1 MKSKLAILLLACL
14 TLISAACGGNAAAD
28 AAVDEATPATPDNS
42 LSLTWHDGDTCTTA
56 ILQADSGVQTGPC
69 DGALTSYPFSTDTPE
84 AVNLLT
90 NFNTIYAPFAK
101 ETAVGDL
108 TFHST
113 LGTTIATPSQQ
124 RQIAE
129 TARWLVET
137 AVAGRS
143 SAANYLVLSWHREG
157 GLAGFCDDLA
167 IYTTGRGEAT
177 SCKGTTA
184 QISLNDAQLNQL
196 YAWLDTFPAFDA
208 AQNDPAGA
216 ADAMQISLRFNGR
229 GSEDPQ
235 EMEQTIL
242 AFAADL
248 VGAQSAGP
256 GSPLPP
262 LPTTDATTVIDGFLA
277 SLQDDPTGAHS
288 LDALSSSLQA
298 EAAAGKPI
306 PAIIGVQ
313 NLIPAYSLT
322 SVDDGSASGQAI
334 VVATLAYET
343 PYRLTFYLAV
353 ENGAWRIDRVA
364 AATAAYQPLT
374 DAECA
379 TLRDTVAAALG
390 TQADLREAEFND
402 FVTGQSGRG
411 CEISVSGTGET
422 FGSFLDVAAQLQA
435 ALGEA
440 GWTPDMAYLA
450 DGPTGTAVGLRQG
463 SNLALLS
470 VNWQPSAD
478 ANCPADQI
486 ITACDLTPAQQL
498 FTITLN
504 VAAATNG

>member
-14 TLISAACGGNAAAD
+14 TLISVACGGNAAAD
-28 AAVDEATPATPDNS
+28 VSVDEATPDNS

-56 ILQADSGVQTGPC
+56 ILQADSGVQTGLC
-69 DGALTSYPFSTDTPE
+69 DDALTSYPFSADTPE

-177 SCKGTTA
+177 SCKGTAA
-184 QISLNDAQLNQL
+184 QISLSDAQLNQL

-208 AQNDPAGA
+208 TQSDPAGT

-248 VGAQSAGP
+248 VGAQTVGQNSAQP
-256 GSPLPP
+256 SLP
-262 LPTTDATTVIDGFLA
+262 
-277 SLQDDPTGAHS
+277 
-288 LDALSSSLQA
+288 
-298 EAAAGKPI
+298 AAA
-306 PAIIGVQ
+306 
-313 NLIPAYSLT
+313 S
-322 SVDDGSASGQAI
+322 
-334 VVATLAYET
+334 
-343 PYRLTFYLAV
+343 YL
-353 ENGAWRIDRVA
+353 
-364 AATAAYQPLT
+364 PLT

-379 TLRDTVAAALG
+379 TLRDTVAATLG
-390 TQADLREAEFND
+390 TSADLREAEFND
-402 FVTGQSGRG
+402 FVTGQTGRG